1 MGFRMRW
8 PTKTKTTI
16 TQHFGE
22 HPEIYKVFGLPGH
35 EGLDFGA
42 KAGTECVAVADG
54 TVIRI
59 DLDGNTNKQTKPY
72 GNQVRIQVKASDG
85 DFTVVYAHLTD
96 VTVALGVQV
105 KTGEVIAHTGSTGNS
120 TGPHLHVTLKKA
132 GATARKETTYINDIV
147 NPEPFLDPFTT
158 AEPVPSPVPEPQPQP
173 VTPSPVPVP
182 VHKPNSDS
190 LRFDLDVTIPDNT
203 VLRPGVK
210 FVKTW
215 RVTNTGL
222 NAWGEG
228 YTLTYF
234 KDEPMRTARS
244 IPLPPLR
251 PGETGEI
258 TLELTAPTQPGAC
271 RTVWKA
277 RGNGQFFGMALFAII
292 KIQP

>member
-8 PTKTKTTI
+8 PTKTKTKI

-22 HPEIYKVFGLPGH
+22 HPEDYKIFGLPGH

-42 KAGTECVAVADG
+42 KSGTECVAVADG

-59 DLDGNTNKQTKPY
+59 DLDGNISKQTKPY

-96 VTVALGVQV
+96 VTVALGAQV
-105 KTGEVIAHTGSTGNS
+105 KTGQVIAHTGSTGNS
-120 TGPHLHVTLKKA
+120 TGPHLHLTLKKA
-132 GATARKETTYINDIV
+132 GASIRKETTYINDIV

-158 AEPVPSPVPEPQPQP
+158 SEPVPPAPVPEPVSP
-173 VTPSPVPVP
+173 TPVPPVP
-182 VHKPNSDS
+182 IRVPNSDS

-203 VLRPGVK
+203 VLHPGVT
-210 FVKTW
+210 FIKTW

-222 NAWGEG
+222 NAWGAG

-234 KDEPMRTARS
+234 KDEPLRTERS

-258 TLELTAPTQPGAC
+258 TLELTTPTQPAVY

-277 RGNGQFFGMALFAII
+277 RGNNQFFGMALFAII
-292 KIQP
+292 KVQP